1 LELRLF
7 IDFEGIDKSGKATQA
22 SLLRDWLI
30 GRGFKVEVI
39 SFPDYTTEI
48 GLEIKAFL
56 SGLKQYSPEVRQLLY
71 AANRWER
78 KSLIESWL
86 MDGKIVIAD
95 RYTPSGL
102 AYGYANGLPL
112 EWMICIE
119 KGLPQPDV
127 VIVLDISP
135 ETSLK
140 RSKGRVDRYESDLKF
155 LENVRSSYKS
165 LAEKFGWYII
175 DGERA
180 PSEVFNDVINI
191 VSKYLS
197 ITR

>member
-1 LELRLF
+1 MF

-140 RSKGRVDRYESDLKF
+140 RSEGRVDRYESDLKF
-155 LENVRSSYKS
+155 LENVRSSYKF

-175 DGERA
+175 DGERT
-180 PSEVFNDVINI
+180 PLEVFNDIINI

>member
-112 EWMICIE
+112 DWMICIE
-119 KGLPQPDV
+119 KGLPQPDA

-155 LENVRSSYKS
+155 LENVRSSYKF
-165 LAEKFGWYII
+165 LAEKFGWYIVN
-175 DGERA
+175 GERA
-180 PSEVFNDVINI
+180 PLEVFNDVINI

-197 ITR
+197 VAK

>member
-1 LELRLF
+1 LF

-30 GRGFKVEVI
+30 VRRFKAEVI

-56 SGLKQYSPEVRQLLY
+56 SGLKNFSPEVRQLLY

-78 KSLIESWL
+78 KSLIEGWL

-155 LENVRSSYKS
+155 LENVRSSYKF

-180 PSEVFNDVINI
+180 PLEVFNVFEHH
-191 VSKYLS
+191 
-197 ITR
+197 

>member
-1 LELRLF
+1 MRLF

-30 GRGFKVEVI
+30 VRRFKAEVI

-56 SGLKQYSPEVRQLLY
+56 SGLKNFSPEVRQLLY

-78 KSLIESWL
+78 KSLIEGWL

-155 LENVRSSYKS
+155 LETVRSSYKF

-180 PSEVFNDVINI
+180 PLEVFNDVINI

>member
-1 LELRLF
+1 LNLRLF

-22 SLLRDWLI
+22 SLLRNWLI
-30 GRGFKVEVI
+30 GRGFRVEVI

-48 GLEIKAFL
+48 GLAIKAFL
-56 SGLKQYSPEVRQLLY
+56 DGLKQFSPEVRQLLY

-78 KSLIESWL
+78 KNLIESWL
-86 MDGKIVIAD
+86 TDGRIVIAD

-112 EWMICIE
+112 DWMICIE

-155 LENVRSSYKS
+155 LENVRFSYKF
-165 LAEKFGWYII
+165 LAEKFGWYIV
-175 DGERA
+175 DGERN
-180 PSEVFNDVINI
+180 PLEIFNDVIRI
-191 VSKYLS
+191 ISRYLD
-197 ITR
+197 IAK